1 MKTPLTVRLLT
12 LATGLL
18 LIACTVAV
26 WTLPRP
32 AGASA
37 PPPRPATTSGDPC
50 DVMAGPAR
58 TYCPSAAPG
67 PAREDAHAVTPS
79 RAGEHRVLLL
89 MFSTAALGSGIALA
103 AMPGRSAR

>member
-1 MKTPLTVRLLT
+1 MKTPLTVRLWLPV
-12 LATGLL
+12 GLL
-18 LIACTVAV
+18 LSACTVAV

-50 DVMAGPAR
+50 EVIAGPAR
-58 TYCPSAAPG
+58 TYCPSAVPE
-67 PAREDAHAVTPS
+67 PAREDTQAAAPS
-79 RAGEHRVLLL
+79 RAGEHEALLL

-103 AMPGRSAR
+103 AMSGRSAR